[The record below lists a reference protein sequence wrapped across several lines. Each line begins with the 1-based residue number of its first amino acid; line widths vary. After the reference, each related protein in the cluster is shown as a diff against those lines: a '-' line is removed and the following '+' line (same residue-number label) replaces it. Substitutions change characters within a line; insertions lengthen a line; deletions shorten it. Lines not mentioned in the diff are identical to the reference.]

1 MEADSVPQQLGW
13 SLLMAASLMV
23 MVPVLVVFM
32 FGQRYFV
39 KGIVL
44 SGLKG

>member
-1 MEADSVPQQLGW
+1 
-13 SLLMAASLMV
+13 MAASLMV